1 MFANIGLCLFLSLPH
16 VRGDKK
22 GDDSDS
28 DDDAEKSKLKSQL
41 KGQRSLSLSCLFAKL
56 YVGFISTLAYCRVY
70 EVHGERC

>member
-1 MFANIGLCLFLSLPH
+1 MMFANIDLCLFLSLLY

-41 KGQRSLSLSCLFAKL
+41 EGQRSLSLM
-56 YVGFISTLAYCRVY
+56 
-70 EVHGERC
+70 

>member
-28 DDDAEKSKLKSQL
+28 DEESEKRKLKSQL
-41 KGQRSLSLSCLFAKL
+41 EGQRSLSLM
-56 YVGFISTLAYCRVY
+56 
-70 EVHGERC
+70 